1 MALSIFAA
9 AAEVPAQ
16 PALVATGRTLNYSGL
31 ADRVRSAVG
40 WLRRRGMDGPAPVAL
55 DAANTS
61 LTVEMAHALIALGT
75 PVLLLHPQ
83 LTGRERRTILEDT
96 GSPPVVDAGW
106 PGDPD
111 ARPLPPDPDPPPTD
125 DRPLAIVHTSG
136 STGRPRGVILSRRA
150 FAASATASAANLGWR
165 DDDRWLL
172 RLPVAHV
179 GGLSILTRSLLA
191 RRTVV
196 LAGDARPADLLAT
209 IERENVTLASLVPT
223 LLTRLLDLEPPRRP
237 PPSLRAVLLGG
248 AAASPALLA
257 RAADRGWPVLTTYG
271 LTEAC
276 SQVTTQDYGTV
287 NRGQLGAGRPLP
299 RTEVRIDDDGQI
311 LIRGPTLMTGYV
323 SPPGVE
329 APFVEGG
336 WFPTGDFGRLD
347 DAGNLHVTGRGVH
360 RIVTGG
366 ENVDPLEVEQTLERL
381 AGVRQAC
388 VFGVPDAEWG
398 HVVCAAIVP
407 DRELD
412 LDLDQLRAEVEGALA
427 PFKRPRRIAVVDELP
442 MLESGKVDRE
452 AVARLAAGR
461 LRAL

>member
-1 MALSIFAA
+1 MALSVFAA
-9 AAEVPAQ
+9 AADVPAQ
-16 PALVATGRTLNYSGL
+16 PALVTTGRTLNYSGL
-31 ADRVRSAVG
+31 ADRVRTAVG
-40 WLRRRGMDGPAPVAL
+40 WLRRRGLDGPAPLAL

-75 PVLLLHPQ
+75 PVVLLHPR
-83 LTGRERRTILEDT
+83 LTGRERRTILEAT

-106 PGDPD
+106 PADPD
-111 ARPLPPDPDPPPTD
+111 ARPFPPDPDPPPAD

-136 STGRPRGVILSRRA
+136 STGHPRGVVLSRRA

-179 GGLSILTRSLLA
+179 GGLSILTRCLLA

-196 LAGDARPADLLAT
+196 LSGDARPADLLVT
-209 IERENVTLASLVPT
+209 IERENVTLVSLVPT
-223 LLTRLLDLEPPRRP
+223 LLARLLDLEPPRRP
-237 PPSLRAVLLGG
+237 PPCLRAVLLGG

-257 RAADRGWPVLTTYG
+257 RAVDRRWPVLTTYG

-299 RTEVRIDDDGQI
+299 GTEVRIDDDGQI

-323 SPPGVE
+323 TPHGVE

-336 WFPTGDFGRLD
+336 WLPTGDFGRLD
-347 DAGNLHVTGRGVH
+347 DGGNLHVTGRGSH

-366 ENVDPLEVEQTLERL
+366 ENVDPLEVEQALERL

-398 HVVCAAIVP
+398 DVVCAALVVDP
-407 DRELD
+407 GMELD
-412 LDLDQLRAEVEGALA
+412 RLRAELDRTLA
-427 PFKRPRRIAVVDELP
+427 SFKRPRRIALVDALP
-442 MLESGKVDRE
+442 VRGAGKVDRE
-452 AVARLAAGR
+452 AVARLAGEQ
-461 LRAL
+461 LRPW